1 MTQFMARLLT
11 LLLVLLFTRVSAA
24 QSIDSLLRQARQ
36 KQEGRLIKSS
46 RGYKLWVHQAGQ
58 GKTKLLVLPGGPGDS
73 HRGYE
78 PFRQL
83 LPQHDIQV
91 FVLDMVDCGW
101 SDRTQN
107 PAYWSLANFIEDVE
121 VVRSSLGL
129 EQFFLLG
136 HFFGGIVAFEYA
148 AAHPDR
154 LQGLLISNMTDSFE
168 GLGSNVEL
176 FADSLLHQDSLGRQ
190 WQTQA
195 ERLDP
200 AAPAGR
206 QLYSRLDSL
215 KLVLMQRAN
224 RPAQSAVLPQLRA
237 YFPVSPDTL
246 LDQNVA
252 LGNHLFGSEA
262 VLSWDF
268 SSRLANLSMPV
279 LLLGSGRDYALKWS
293 DMVRIKRQ
301 LRQGTLAYCPS
312 GNHIAFWSHYA
323 CYYGPLID
331 FLTHQARP

>member
-1 MTQFMARLLT
+1 MARILT
-11 LLLVLLFTRVSAA
+11 LLLVLLFTRVSVA
-24 QSIDSLLRQARQ
+24 QSIDSLLQQARQ
-36 KQEGRLIKSS
+36 KQKGRLIKSS
-46 RGYKLWVHQAGQ
+46 KGYNLWVQQAGQ

-121 VVRSSLGL
+121 TVRSALGL

-136 HFFGGIVAFEYA
+136 HSFGGIVAFEYA

-168 GLGSNVEL
+168 GLGTNIEL

-190 WQTQA
+190 WQIQA
-195 ERLDP
+195 GRLDP

-224 RPAQSAVLPQLRA
+224 MPAQSATLPQLRA

-246 LDQNVA
+246 LDQNVV

-268 SSRLANLSMPV
+268 SSRLADLSMPV

-323 CYYGPLID
+323 CYYEPLID
-331 FLTHQARP
+331 FLSHQPRP

>member
-1 MTQFMARLLT
+1 MARLLT
-11 LLLVLLFTRVSAA
+11 LLFVVLFTRVSFA
-24 QSIDSLLRQARQ
+24 QSIDSLLQQARQ

-46 RGYKLWVHQAGQ
+46 KGYNLWVHQGGQ

-83 LPQHDIQV
+83 LPQHDVQV
-91 FVLDMVDCGW
+91 FILDLVDCGW
-101 SDRTQN
+101 SDHTQN
-107 PAYWSLANFIEDVE
+107 SAYWSLANFVEDVE
-121 VVRSSLGL
+121 AVRSALGW

-136 HFFGGIVAFEYA
+136 HSFGGMVAFEYA

-168 GLGSNVEL
+168 SLGTNIGQ

-195 ERLDP
+195 GRLDP
-200 AAPAGR
+200 AATAGQQIR
-206 QLYSRLDSL
+206 SRLDSL
-215 KLVLMQRAN
+215 KLVLMQRATM
-224 RPAQSAVLPQLRA
+224 PAQSAILPRLRA
-237 YFPVSPDTL
+237 YFPVSSDTL

-268 SSRLANLSMPV
+268 SPRLANLSMPV
-279 LLLGSGRDYALKWS
+279 LLLGSGRDYALRWS

-301 LRQGTLAYCPS
+301 LRQGTLAYCSS
-312 GNHIAFWSHYA
+312 GNHIAFWTHYT
-323 CYYGPLID
+323 CYYGPLVD
-331 FLTHQARP
+331 FLTHQHRP

>member
-1 MTQFMARLLT
+1 MARLLA
-11 LLLVLLFTRVSAA
+11 LLFVLLFTQVSFA
-24 QSIDSLLRQARQ
+24 QSINSVLQQARQ
-36 KQEGRLIKSS
+36 KQEGRLIKSGK
-46 RGYKLWVHQAGQ
+46 GYNLWVQQAGQ

-83 LPQHDIQV
+83 LPQQDVQV
-91 FVLDMVDCGW
+91 FILDMIDCGL

-107 PAYWSLANFIEDVE
+107 SVYWSLANFVEDVDA
-121 VVRSSLGL
+121 VRSALGW

-136 HFFGGIVAFEYA
+136 HSFGGMVAFEYA

-154 LQGLLISNMTDSFE
+154 LQGLLITNMTDSFE
-168 GLGSNVEL
+168 GLGTNIEL

-195 ERLDP
+195 QQLDP
-200 AAPAGR
+200 SSAAGR
-206 QLYSRLDSL
+206 QTRSRLDSL

-224 RPAQSAVLPQLRA
+224 VPAESAILPPLRA
-237 YFPVSPDTL
+237 YFPISPDTL

-252 LGNHLFGSEA
+252 LGNHLFRSEA

-268 SSRLANLSMPV
+268 SPRLANLSMPV
-279 LLLGSGRDYALKWS
+279 LLLGGGRDYALRWS
-293 DMVRIKRQ
+293 DMVRIKSQ
-301 LRQGTLAYCPS
+301 LQQGSLAYCPS

-323 CYYGPLID
+323 CYYQPLID
-331 FLTHQARP
+331 FLSHRHRP